1 MFKDDRFKGL
11 TANDLKRDL
20 IAGIT
25 VGIVAMPLGM
35 AFAIASGVKP
45 EYGLYTT
52 IIAGILV
59 ALLGGSRFQVAGPTG
74 AFIPILL
81 AIVLQYGYENLLIA
95 GFLAG
100 IMLIIMGLFKL
111 GNLITYIPR
120 SVTIGFTA
128 GIAVII
134 FSGQIG
140 DFLGLEGM
148 EKKQYFHENM
158 LQLIKNA
165 TTINC
170 YSILTAVIGLL
181 IIIFIPKYFPRVPV
195 LLIALILPTFVAIIF
210 YPGKIATI
218 GTAFGGIAQSLPDFK
233 IPAIT
238 IDKILML
245 WQPAFVIA
253 MLGGIESLL
262 SAVVSD
268 GMTGKRH
275 NSNRELVGQG
285 IANVVAP
292 MFGGIPATGAIAR
305 TATNIKS
312 GAVSPFSGIFQGLFV
327 LVTLLLFAPYASNI
341 PLASMAPILMIVAFN
356 MSEYKSFWHIL
367 RLKSSDSLVLA
378 VTFLLT
384 VLVNLTV
391 AVQIGLL
398 LAMVSFIKRMSEVL
412 EVEKVIPALRKDDNG
427 TFKNKGLES
436 KCPQLSFYTV
446 TGPLFFGAA
455 DKFETIITRSINK
468 RPTVLV
474 LKVKHVPIIDATAE
488 ANLRSLVK
496 DFKKMGG
503 IVLISEVNTVV
514 FDMFKTSGLYN
525 EIGPEQFFLDSADAI
540 DYGLKIINVGKCSIC
555 SRTGRTT
562 CQVFRESSGLRELS

>member
-52 IIAGILV
+52 IIAGVLV

-140 DFLGLEGM
+140 DFLGLEGL

-158 LQLIKNA
+158 FQLVKSV
-165 TTINC
+165 TTING
-170 YSILTAVIGLL
+170 YSILTAMIGLL
-181 IIIFIPKYFPRVPV
+181 IIIFLPKYFPRVPV
-195 LLIALILPTFVAIIF
+195 LLVALIVPTIIAFIF
-210 YPGKIATI
+210 YPSEIATI
-218 GTAFGGIAQSLPDFK
+218 GTAFGGIPQSLPDFN

-238 IDKILML
+238 WDKILML

-285 IANVVAP
+285 IANVVTP

-378 VTFLLT
+378 ATFLLT
-384 VLVNLTV
+384 VFVNLTV

-412 EVEKVIPALRKDDNG
+412 EVEKVIPALAKDDTG
-427 TFKNKGLES
+427 TTKSKGLES

-474 LKVKHVPIIDATAE
+474 LKIKHVPIIDATAE
-488 ANLRSLVK
+488 ANLGALVK
-496 DFKKMGG
+496 DFKKIGG
-503 IVLISEVNTVV
+503 TVLISEVNDIV
-514 FDMFKTSGLYN
+514 FDMFKTSGLYDD
-525 EIGPEQFFLDSADAI
+525 IGPEHFFLDSADAI
-540 DYGLKIINVGKCSIC
+540 DYGLQIINAGKCPIC
-555 SRTGRTT
+555 SRSGRAT
-562 CQVFRESSGLRELS
+562 CQVFRESSVLREYS